1 VALLGLEHQQAA
13 IIPDQ
18 AFAHCREWL
27 RDRQLELGYAVPLTT
42 ADRRIGAMFLGRT
55 HETGVPTDEVRFLS
69 TVAGRVALA
78 AEHFLV
84 WNDTVA
90 GLENAALRDEV
101 ASTSMFE
108 EIVGSSESLYFVL
121 SQVAKVAPE
130 DATVLVTGESG
141 TGKELIARAIHN
153 RSRRSKEPFI
163 SVNSAAIPRSLIAA
177 ELFRVRKG
185 RLHRRQSTA
194 YRSL

>member
-1 VALLGLEHQQAA
+1 
-13 IIPDQ
+13 
-18 AFAHCREWL
+18 
-27 RDRQLELGYAVPLTT
+27 LGYAVPLTT

-141 TGKELIARAIHN
+141 TGKELACLSQFAR
-153 RSRRSKEPFI
+153 
-163 SVNSAAIPRSLIAA
+163 SAADKS
-177 ELFRVRKG
+177 FRISGGV
-185 RLHRRQSTA
+185 
-194 YRSL
+194 

>member
-1 VALLGLEHQQAA
+1 
-13 IIPDQ
+13 
-18 AFAHCREWL
+18 
-27 RDRQLELGYAVPLTT
+27 
-42 ADRRIGAMFLGRT
+42 MFLGRT

-69 TVAGRVALA
+69 TVAGRAALA

-130 DATVLVTGESG
+130 DATVLVTRRKRYRQR
-141 TGKELIARAIHN
+141 TNRAGD
-153 RSRRSKEPFI
+153 S
-163 SVNSAAIPRSLIAA
+163 
-177 ELFRVRKG
+177 
-185 RLHRRQSTA
+185 
-194 YRSL
+194 

>member
-1 VALLGLEHQQAA
+1 
-13 IIPDQ
+13 
-18 AFAHCREWL
+18 
-27 RDRQLELGYAVPLTT
+27 
-42 ADRRIGAMFLGRT
+42 
-55 HETGVPTDEVRFLS
+55 
-69 TVAGRVALA
+69 VAGRVALA

-141 TGKELIARAIHN
+141 TGKELACLSQFAR
-153 RSRRSKEPFI
+153 
-163 SVNSAAIPRSLIAA
+163 SAADKS
-177 ELFRVRKG
+177 FRISGGV
-185 RLHRRQSTA
+185 
-194 YRSL
+194 